1 MTFMAVACG
10 LLMIVF
16 GFLSTGLRPT
26 EGESA
31 IQITCLVGGLILCF
45 IGVVLARLNAMA
57 VRMEIIESALT
68 PPDGPPE
75 GSFIAADEAAA

>member
-16 GFLSTGLRPT
+16 GFWSTGLRPT
-26 EGESA
+26 EGEST

-45 IGVVLARLNAMA
+45 LAVVLARLNALLS
-57 VRMEIIESALT
+57 RMEVVESALV
-68 PPDGPPE
+68 PLEDPY
-75 GSFIAADEAAA
+75 AADEAAA

>member
-16 GFLSTGLRPT
+16 GFWSTGLRPT

-31 IQITCLVGGLILCF
+31 MQITCLVGGLILCF
-45 IGVVLARLNAMA
+45 LAVVLARLNALLS
-57 VRMEIIESALT
+57 RMDVVESALV
-68 PPDGPPE
+68 PPE
-75 GSFIAADEAAA
+75 DPYAADEAAA